1 MAPLGLP
8 QAGLP
13 PGRAVPV
20 CMQLVV
26 ADLCLQHSLVAG
38 LVVLERCRSCLWV
51 GSQIRRDLRGRQGL
65 VALPAVVP
73 LG

>member
-1 MAPLGLP
+1 MVPLRIP
-8 QAGLP
+8 RAGLR
-13 PGRAVPV
+13 PGREVPV
-20 CMQLVV
+20 CIPPVV
-26 ADLCLQHSLVAG
+26 AELCLQRLLVAG
-38 LVVLERCRSCLWV
+38 LVVLERYRSCLWV